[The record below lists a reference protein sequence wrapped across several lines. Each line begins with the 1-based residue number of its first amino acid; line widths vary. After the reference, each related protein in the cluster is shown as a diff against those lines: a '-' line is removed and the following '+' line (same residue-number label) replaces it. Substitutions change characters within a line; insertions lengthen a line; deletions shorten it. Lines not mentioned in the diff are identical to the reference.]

1 MGLQKQVNLYRAAGV
16 QGDKATPNQSIYFP
30 KQMVAEGD
38 VTVGTFV
45 FYGTDASKQASNSNS
60 KAGGTDASK
69 QASNSKAGGTE
80 AGGTEAGG
88 TEAGGT
94 AADIIG
100 FVERVI
106 NYANYNVTSKGTL
119 IVPNKS
125 TLTIAVCGDYWAT
138 ATTAATPRQKVFVNS
153 TTGAISTAAAG
164 KLVPGAIETPWTV
177 IQGGEVGTPILIS
190 NWTHVNVA
198 AATTTGGGN

>member
-45 FYGTDASKQASNSNS
+45 FYGTDASKQASNS
-60 KAGGTDASK
+60 KT
-69 QASNSKAGGTE
+69 
-80 AGGTEAGG
+80 
-88 TEAGGT
+88 GGT

-106 NYANYNVTSKGTL
+106 NYANYDVTSEGPL

-125 TLTIAVCGDYWAT
+125 TLTIDIAGDSRAPP
-138 ATTAATPRQKVFVNS
+138 TTAATPRQKVFVNP
-153 TTGAISTAAAG
+153 TTGAISTTAAG
-164 KLVPGAIETPWTV
+164 GTVAGAVETPWTV
-177 IQGGEVGTPILIS
+177 IQGGEAGTPILIS

-198 AATTTGGGN
+198 AAKATE

>member
-45 FYGTDASKQASNSNS
+45 FYGTDASKQASNS
-60 KAGGTDASK
+60 KT
-69 QASNSKAGGTE
+69 
-80 AGGTEAGG
+80 
-88 TEAGGT
+88 GGT
-94 AADIIG
+94 AADLIG

-106 NYANYNVTSKGTL
+106 NYANYDVTSEGTL

-125 TLTIAVCGDYWAT
+125 TLTIAMCGDYWAT
-138 ATTAATPRQKVFVNS
+138 ATTAATPRQKVFVNP

-164 KLVPGAIETPWTV
+164 GTVPGAVETPWTV
-177 IQGGEVGTPILIS
+177 IQGGEAGTPILIS

-198 AATTTGGGN
+198 ATTTGRGD

>member
-45 FYGTDASKQASNSNS
+45 FYGTDASKQASNS
-60 KAGGTDASK
+60 KAGGA
-69 QASNSKAGGTE
+69 
-80 AGGTEAGG
+80 
-88 TEAGGT
+88 
-94 AADIIG
+94 AADLIG

-106 NYANYNVTSKGTL
+106 NYANYDVTSEGTL
-119 IVPNKS
+119 VVPNKS
-125 TLTIAVCGDYWAT
+125 TLTIAMCGDYWAT
-138 ATTAATPRQKVFVNS
+138 ATTAAAPRQKVFVNP

-164 KLVPGAIETPWTV
+164 GPVSGAVETPWTV
-177 IQGGEVGTPILIS
+177 IQGGKAGTPILIS

-198 AATTTGGGN
+198 ATTTGGGN

>member
-45 FYGTDASKQASNSNS
+45 FYGTDASKQASNTNT
-60 KAGGTDASK
+60 KTGA
-69 QASNSKAGGTE
+69 
-80 AGGTEAGG
+80 
-88 TEAGGT
+88 T
-94 AADIIG
+94 AADLVG

-106 NYANYNVTSKGTL
+106 NYANYDVTSEGTL

-125 TLTIAVCGDYWAT
+125 TLTIAMCGDYWAT
-138 ATTAATPRQKVFVNS
+138 ATTAATPRQKVFVNP

-164 KLVPGAIETPWTV
+164 ETVSGAVETPWTV
-177 IQGGEVGTPILIS
+177 IQGGEAGTPILIS
-190 NWTHVNVA
+190 NWIHVNV
-198 AATTTGGGN
+198 AATTTGGGD

>member
-45 FYGTDASKQASNSNS
+45 FYGTDASKQASNS
-60 KAGGTDASK
+60 K
-69 QASNSKAGGTE
+69 
-80 AGGTEAGG
+80 
-88 TEAGGT
+88 AGGT

-106 NYANYNVTSKGTL
+106 NYANYDVTSEGTL

-125 TLTIAVCGDYWAT
+125 TLTIAMCGDYWAT
-138 ATTAATPRQKVFVNS
+138 ATTAATPRQKVFVNP

-164 KLVPGAIETPWTV
+164 GTVSGAIETPWTV
-177 IQGGEVGTPILIS
+177 IQGGEAGTPILIS

-198 AATTTGGGN
+198 AATTTGRGD

>member
-45 FYGTDASKQASNSNS
+45 FYGTNASKQATNT
-60 KAGGTDASK
+60 KT
-69 QASNSKAGGTE
+69 
-80 AGGTEAGG
+80 
-88 TEAGGT
+88 GGT
-94 AADIIG
+94 AAALIG

-106 NYANYNVTSKGTL
+106 NYANYDVTSEGTL

-125 TLTIAVCGDYWAT
+125 TLTIAMCGDYWAT
-138 ATTAATPRQKVFVNS
+138 ATTDATPRQKVFVNP
-153 TTGAISTAAAG
+153 TTGAISTATAG
-164 KLVPGAIETPWTV
+164 GTVSGVVETPWTV
-177 IQGGEVGTPILIS
+177 IQGGKAGTPILIS

-198 AATTTGGGN
+198 ATTTGGGD

>member
-38 VTVGTFV
+38 VKVGTFV
-45 FYGTDASKQASNSNS
+45 FYGTDASKQVSNT
-60 KAGGTDASK
+60 KTGATDASK
-69 QASNSKAGGTE
+69 QASNTKTGATDV
-80 AGGTEAGG
+80 
-88 TEAGGT
+88 T
-94 AADIIG
+94 AADLVG

-106 NYANYNVTSKGTL
+106 NYANYDVTSEGTL

-125 TLTIAVCGDYWAT
+125 TLTIAMCGDYWAT
-138 ATTAATPRQKVFVNS
+138 AKTVATPRQKVFVNP

-164 KLVPGAIETPWTV
+164 ETVPGAVETPWTV
-177 IQGGEVGTPILIS
+177 IQGGKVGTPILIS

-198 AATTTGGGN
+198 ATTTGGGD

>member
-45 FYGTDASKQASNSNS
+45 FYGTDASKQASNS
-60 KAGGTDASK
+60 KTGGT
-69 QASNSKAGGTE
+69 
-80 AGGTEAGG
+80 
-88 TEAGGT
+88 GGT
-94 AADIIG
+94 AADLIG

-106 NYANYNVTSKGTL
+106 NYANYAVTSEGTL

-125 TLTIAVCGDYWAT
+125 ALTIAMCGDYWAT
-138 ATTAATPRQKVFVNS
+138 ATTTATPRQKVFVNP

-164 KLVPGAIETPWTV
+164 ETVSGAVETPWTV
-177 IQGGEVGTPILIS
+177 IQGGEAGTPILIS

-198 AATTTGGGN
+198 ATAAATAAAGD

>member
-30 KQMVAEGD
+30 KQMVAEGK

-45 FYGTDASKQASNSNS
+45 FYGTDASKQASNS
-60 KAGGTDASK
+60 KT
-69 QASNSKAGGTE
+69 
-80 AGGTEAGG
+80 
-88 TEAGGT
+88 GGT

-106 NYANYNVTSKGTL
+106 NYANYDVTSEGTL

-125 TLTIAVCGDYWAT
+125 TLAIAMCGDYWAT
-138 ATTAATPRQKVFVNS
+138 ATTAATPRQKVFVNP
-153 TTGAISTAAAG
+153 TTGAISTATAG
-164 KLVPGAIETPWTV
+164 RTVEGAVETPWTV
-177 IQGGEVGTPILIS
+177 IQGGEAGTPILIS

-198 AATTTGGGN
+198 AAKATE

>member
-16 QGDKATPNQSIYFP
+16 PGDKATPNQSIYFP

-45 FYGTDASKQASNSNS
+45 FYGTDASKQASNT
-60 KAGGTDASK
+60 KTGAKPGA
-69 QASNSKAGGTE
+69 
-80 AGGTEAGG
+80 
-88 TEAGGT
+88 T
-94 AADIIG
+94 AADLVG

-106 NYANYNVTSKGTL
+106 NYANYGVTSEGTL

-125 TLTIAVCGDYWAT
+125 TLTIAMCGDYWAT
-138 ATTAATPRQKVFVNS
+138 ATTAASPRQKVFVNRI
-153 TTGAISTAAAG
+153 TGAISTAAAG
-164 KLVPGAIETPWTV
+164 GTVSGAVETPWTV
-177 IQGGEVGTPILIS
+177 IQGGEAGTPILIS

-198 AATTTGGGN
+198 ATTTGGGK

>member
-45 FYGTDASKQASNSNS
+45 FYGTDASKQASNS
-60 KAGGTDASK
+60 KT
-69 QASNSKAGGTE
+69 
-80 AGGTEAGG
+80 
-88 TEAGGT
+88 GGT

-106 NYANYNVTSKGTL
+106 NYANYGVTSEGTL

-125 TLTIAVCGDYWAT
+125 TFAIAMCGDYWAT

-164 KLVPGAIETPWTV
+164 GTVKGAVETPWTV
-177 IQGGEVGTPILIS
+177 IQGGEAGTPILIS

-198 AATTTGGGN
+198 AAKATE

>member
-45 FYGTDASKQASNSNS
+45 FYGTDAN
-60 KAGGTDASK
+60 K
-69 QASNSKAGGTE
+69 QASNSKAS
-80 AGGTEAGG
+80 
-88 TEAGGT
+88 GT
-94 AADIIG
+94 AADLIG

-106 NYANYNVTSKGTL
+106 NYANYGVTSKGTL

-125 TLTIAVCGDYWAT
+125 TLTIAMCGDYWAT
-138 ATTAATPRQKVFVNS
+138 ATTAANPRQKVFVNPA
-153 TTGAISTAAAG
+153 TGAISTGAAG
-164 KLVPGAIETPWTV
+164 KTVSGAVETPWTV
-177 IQGGEVGTPILIS
+177 IQGGAAGTPILIS

-198 AATTTGGGN
+198 ATTTGGGN

>member
-45 FYGTDASKQASNSNS
+45 FYGTDASKQASNS
-60 KAGGTDASK
+60 KT
-69 QASNSKAGGTE
+69 
-80 AGGTEAGG
+80 
-88 TEAGGT
+88 GGT
-94 AADIIG
+94 AADLIG

-106 NYANYNVTSKGTL
+106 NYANYDVTSEGTL

-125 TLTIAVCGDYWAT
+125 TLTIAMCGDYWAT
-138 ATTAATPRQKVFVNS
+138 ATTAATPRQKVFVNP

-164 KLVPGAIETPWTV
+164 GTVEGAVETPWSV
-177 IQGGEVGTPILIS
+177 IQGGEAGTPILIS

-198 AATTTGGGN
+198 AAKATE

>member
-45 FYGTDASKQASNSNS
+45 FYGTDVSKQASNT
-60 KAGGTDASK
+60 KTDA
-69 QASNSKAGGTE
+69 
-80 AGGTEAGG
+80 
-88 TEAGGT
+88 T
-94 AADIIG
+94 AADLIG

-106 NYANYNVTSKGTL
+106 NYANYDVTSKGTL

-125 TLTIAVCGDYWAT
+125 TLTIAMCGDYWAT
-138 ATTAATPRQKVFVNS
+138 ATTATTPRQKVFVNP
-153 TTGAISTAAAG
+153 TTGAISTVTAG
-164 KLVPGAIETPWTV
+164 ETVSGVVETPWTV
-177 IQGGEVGTPILIS
+177 IQGGEAGTPILIS

-198 AATTTGGGN
+198 ATTTGGGD

>member
-16 QGDKATPNQSIYFP
+16 QGDKATPSQSIYFP

-45 FYGTDASKQASNSNS
+45 FYGTDASKQASNI
-60 KAGGTDASK
+60 KTGATGA
-69 QASNSKAGGTE
+69 
-80 AGGTEAGG
+80 
-88 TEAGGT
+88 T
-94 AADIIG
+94 AADLVG

-106 NYANYNVTSKGTL
+106 NYANYGVTSEGTL

-125 TLTIAVCGDYWAT
+125 TLTIAMCGDYWAT
-138 ATTAATPRQKVFVNS
+138 ATTAATPRQKVFVNP

-164 KLVPGAIETPWTV
+164 GTVSGAVETPWTV
-177 IQGGEVGTPILIS
+177 IQGGKAGTPILIS

-198 AATTTGGGN
+198 ATTTGGGD

>member
-45 FYGTDASKQASNSNS
+45 FYGTDASKQASNS
-60 KAGGTDASK
+60 KT
-69 QASNSKAGGTE
+69 
-80 AGGTEAGG
+80 
-88 TEAGGT
+88 GGT

-106 NYANYNVTSKGTL
+106 NYANYDVTSEGTL

-125 TLTIAVCGDYWAT
+125 TLTIAMCGDYWAT
-138 ATTAATPRQKVFVNS
+138 ATTAATPCQKVFVNP

-164 KLVPGAIETPWTV
+164 GKVAGVVETPWTV
-177 IQGGEVGTPILIS
+177 IQGGEAGTPILIS
-190 NWTHVNVA
+190 NWTHVNVTA
-198 AATTTGGGN
+198 AKATE

>member
-1 MGLQKQVNLYRAAGV
+1 MGLQKQVNLYRATGV

-60 KAGGTDASK
+60 KAGG
-69 QASNSKAGGTE
+69 
-80 AGGTEAGG
+80 
-88 TEAGGT
+88 AGGT

-106 NYANYNVTSKGTL
+106 NYANYDVTSEGTL

-125 TLTIAVCGDYWAT
+125 TLTIAMCGDYWAT
-138 ATTAATPRQKVFVNS
+138 ATTAATPRQKVFVNP
-153 TTGAISTAAAG
+153 TTGAISTATAG
-164 KLVPGAIETPWTV
+164 GTVSGAVETPWTV
-177 IQGGEVGTPILIS
+177 IQGGDAGSPILIS
-190 NWTHVNVA
+190 NWTHVNA
-198 AATTTGGGN
+198 GA

>member
-45 FYGTDASKQASNSNS
+45 FYGTDASKQASNS
-60 KAGGTDASK
+60 KT
-69 QASNSKAGGTE
+69 
-80 AGGTEAGG
+80 
-88 TEAGGT
+88 GGT

-106 NYANYNVTSKGTL
+106 NYANYDVTSEGTL
-119 IVPNKS
+119 IVHNKS
-125 TLTIAVCGDYWAT
+125 TLTIAMCGDYWAT
-138 ATTAATPRQKVFVNS
+138 ATTAATPRQKVFVNP

-164 KLVPGAIETPWTV
+164 GTAEGAVETPWTV
-177 IQGGEVGTPILIS
+177 IQGGDAGTPILIS

-198 AATTTGGGN
+198 AAKATE

>member
-45 FYGTDASKQASNSNS
+45 FYGTDASKQASNS
-60 KAGGTDASK
+60 KT
-69 QASNSKAGGTE
+69 
-80 AGGTEAGG
+80 
-88 TEAGGT
+88 GGT
-94 AADIIG
+94 AADLIG

-106 NYANYNVTSKGTL
+106 NYANYDVTSEGTL

-125 TLTIAVCGDYWAT
+125 TLTIAMCGDYWAT
-138 ATTAATPRQKVFVNS
+138 ATTAATPRQKVFVNP
-153 TTGAISTAAAG
+153 TTGAISTAVAG
-164 KLVPGAIETPWTV
+164 GTVSGAVETPWTV
-177 IQGGEVGTPILIS
+177 IQGGEAGTPILIS

-198 AATTTGGGN
+198 ATTTGGGD

>member
-45 FYGTDASKQASNSNS
+45 FYGTDASKQASNS
-60 KAGGTDASK
+60 KTGGT
-69 QASNSKAGGTE
+69 
-80 AGGTEAGG
+80 
-88 TEAGGT
+88 GGT
-94 AADIIG
+94 AADLIG

-106 NYANYNVTSKGTL
+106 NYANYDVTSEGTL

-125 TLTIAVCGDYWAT
+125 TLTIAMCGDYWAT
-138 ATTAATPRQKVFVNS
+138 ATTAATPRQKVFVNP

-164 KLVPGAIETPWTV
+164 GTVSGAVETPWTV
-177 IQGGEVGTPILIS
+177 IQGGEAGTPILIS

-198 AATTTGGGN
+198 ATTTGGGD

>member
-45 FYGTDASKQASNSNS
+45 FYGTNASKQASNT
-60 KAGGTDASK
+60 KTDA
-69 QASNSKAGGTE
+69 
-80 AGGTEAGG
+80 
-88 TEAGGT
+88 T
-94 AADIIG
+94 AADLVG

-106 NYANYNVTSKGTL
+106 NYANYGVTSEGTL

-125 TLTIAVCGDYWAT
+125 TLTIAMCGDYWAT
-138 ATTAATPRQKVFVNS
+138 ATTAATPRQKVFVNP

-164 KLVPGAIETPWTV
+164 GTVSGAAAAGGTVPGVVETPWTV
-177 IQGGEVGTPILIS
+177 IQGGEAGTPILIS

-198 AATTTGGGN
+198 ATTTGGGD

>member
-45 FYGTDASKQASNSNS
+45 FYGTDASKQASNS
-60 KAGGTDASK
+60 KT
-69 QASNSKAGGTE
+69 
-80 AGGTEAGG
+80 
-88 TEAGGT
+88 GGT
-94 AADIIG
+94 AADLIG

-106 NYANYNVTSKGTL
+106 NYANYDVTSEGTL

-125 TLTIAVCGDYWAT
+125 TLTIAMCGDYWAT
-138 ATTAATPRQKVFVNS
+138 ATTAATPRQKVFVNP

-164 KLVPGAIETPWTV
+164 GAVSGAVETPWTV
-177 IQGGEVGTPILIS
+177 IQGGEAGTPILIS

-198 AATTTGGGN
+198 ATTTGGGD

>member
-45 FYGTDASKQASNSNS
+45 FYGTDASKQASNS
-60 KAGGTDASK
+60 KT
-69 QASNSKAGGTE
+69 
-80 AGGTEAGG
+80 
-88 TEAGGT
+88 GGT
-94 AADIIG
+94 AADLIG

-106 NYANYNVTSKGTL
+106 NYANYDVTSEGTL

-125 TLTIAVCGDYWAT
+125 TLTIAMCGDYWAT
-138 ATTAATPRQKVFVNS
+138 ATTAATPRQKVFVNP
-153 TTGAISTAAAG
+153 TTGAISTAVAG
-164 KLVPGAIETPWTV
+164 ETVPDAVETPWTV
-177 IQGGEVGTPILIS
+177 IQGGEAGTPILIS

-198 AATTTGGGN
+198 ATTTGGGN

>member
-30 KQMVAEGD
+30 KQMVAEGN

-45 FYGTDASKQASNSNS
+45 FYGTDANKQASNT
-60 KAGGTDASK
+60 KTDA
-69 QASNSKAGGTE
+69 
-80 AGGTEAGG
+80 
-88 TEAGGT
+88 T
-94 AADIIG
+94 AADLVG

-106 NYANYNVTSKGTL
+106 NYANYGVTSEGTL

-125 TLTIAVCGDYWAT
+125 TLTIAMCGDYWAT
-138 ATTAATPRQKVFVNS
+138 ATTDATPRQKVFVNPA
-153 TTGAISTAAAG
+153 TGAISTAAAG
-164 KLVPGAIETPWTV
+164 GTVSGAEAGGTESGAVAVETPWTV
-177 IQGGEVGTPILIS
+177 IQGGEAGTPILIS

-198 AATTTGGGN
+198 ATTTGGGA